1 MIFSSIIRFS
11 MMNNKTCSF
20 SFINPDVVVDVVDV
34 VEEELKLFEAGRAPS
49 ILLKI

>member
-20 SFINPDVVVDVVDV
+20 SFINPDVVVDVV
-34 VEEELKLFEAGRAPS
+34 EEELKLFEAGRAPS